1 MATRKTTTKRKTPAK
16 RRRTTANRKAN
27 SGTLV
32 NFAVPLVFIVC
43 ILFCLGF
50 LTFMGYRTVT
60 ASAFFDVKSVDV
72 NGANRSPKDAIENII
87 KRESAKTGVWNADL
101 AEIKRE
107 VENLTLV
114 KTATVSRVLPN
125 GVQVNI
131 TERVPCVVVQLD
143 SDLYW
148 ADEEGVLLGKVLKDE
163 ETPPFVLQGWS
174 KSKLENAQREN
185 KLRARMY
192 LQMLEE
198 WQDFEVAKRVSVVDL
213 SDLQDAKAIVR
224 DSGENVSVSLGSE
237 NFGKRLR
244 EALKEIAGKGN
255 AIGLVISNGQKILAI
270 PRDS

>member
-1 MATRKTTTKRKTPAK
+1 M
-16 RRRTTANRKAN
+16 
-27 SGTLV
+27 
-32 NFAVPLVFIVC
+32 NFAVPFVFIIC

-60 ASAFFDVKSVDV
+60 ASAFFDIKTVDV
-72 NGANRSPKDAIENII
+72 QGTNRSPKEAIENII
-87 KRESAKTGVWNADL
+87 KRESEKTGVWNADL

-107 VENLTLV
+107 VEGLTLV
-114 KTATVSRVLPN
+114 KIATVSRVLPN

-131 TERVPCVVVQLD
+131 TERVPSVLVQLD

-148 ADEEGVLLGKVLKDE
+148 ADEEGVLLGKVEKDE

-174 KSKLENAQREN
+174 KSKLENAHKEN
-185 KLRARMY
+185 GLRARMY

-213 SDLQDAKAIVR
+213 SDLEDAKVIVR
-224 DSGENVSVSLGSE
+224 DSGEDVSVSLGAE

-244 EALKEIAGKGN
+244 DALKEIAGKGET
-255 AIGLVISNGQKILAI
+255 IGLVISNGQKLVAI